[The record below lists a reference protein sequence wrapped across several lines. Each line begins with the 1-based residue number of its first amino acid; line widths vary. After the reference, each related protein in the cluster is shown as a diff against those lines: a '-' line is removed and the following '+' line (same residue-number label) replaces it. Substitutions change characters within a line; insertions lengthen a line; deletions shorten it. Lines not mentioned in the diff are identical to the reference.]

1 VQEHNFDFVVDGT
14 PEEVWDVIWKRTRVG
29 IETDTVKIEIYHPG
43 DVDGNGLVRH
53 CDFQVPKYLLSK
65 GKAQSWEWITESKRP
80 LSWRYDAIGKPSWE
94 WITEA
99 TRPVSW
105 RYDAVGKPLWSKAS
119 GLTRLEDLG
128 GGKTRVYFRETYEVF
143 NPVMRALFEKRV
155 HHFIS
160 KDNDRLI
167 EASIVH
173 SLTRLHEKQAQAQ
186 ESGKEKEEAEA
197 EKKERD
203 EHPV

>member
-1 VQEHNFDFVVDGT
+1 MQVHNFDFVVDGT

-29 IETDTVKIEIYHPG
+29 VETDTVSIEIFHPG
-43 DVDGNGLVRH
+43 DEEGNGLVRH
-53 CDFQVPKYLLSK
+53 CHFPVPKYLLSK
-65 GKAQSWEWITESKRP
+65 GRAQSWEWITEAK
-80 LSWRYDAIGKPSWE
+80 
-94 WITEA
+94 
-99 TRPVSW
+99 RPVSW

-128 GGKTRVYFRETYEVF
+128 DGRTRVYFQETYEVF

-160 KDNDRLI
+160 KDNDQLI

-173 SLTRLHEKQAQAQ
+173 SLKRLHEKQAKAQ
-186 ESGKEKEEAEA
+186 GEQ
-197 EKKERD
+197 
-203 EHPV
+203 PV